1 MGVTHVYIIPHEL
14 DLHYDIYIYIYV
26 CVFSPFQEFSI
37 FVIPTW
43 LPFGAAVYVS
53 GIRNSSQYFP
63 FSIFWGDFPGSL
75 APSEASFQ

>member
-1 MGVTHVYIIPHEL
+1 M
-14 DLHYDIYIYIYV
+14 
-26 CVFSPFQEFSI
+26 FSPFQEFSI

-43 LPFGAAVYVS
+43 LPFGAAVYMS

-63 FSIFWGDFPGSL
+63 FPIFWGDFPGSL